1 MVRRIRL
8 LCGLALCAGV
18 LMSTHAEAID
28 PSGTAVAVVQA
39 TNASGPGGSRTLGDA
54 QPVFGGDR
62 IATGS
67 VGQAQILFKDDTR
80 LVVGSNSSV
89 VIDRFVL
96 ADSGSKAGA
105 TMRFAKG
112 AFRFIGSGGDGN
124 TGYNLQTPSATIG
137 IRSTEFD
144 IAVSPRGTA
153 VLVFEGAV
161 QVCNRVSGKCATIDR
176 SCGAVIAE
184 NNGAL
189 HLPEAG
195 GETAQLINTSFPL
208 AENQGGLRHDFRVR
222 TTGCRGGDGTER
234 NGKPRTIRT
243 FSVPAPSPE
252 PEPYCG
258 YSQKKAYNKKSGF
271 QTASYSAQSE
281 KTAKAEKKS
290 EKKAKKQKRKKGK
303 KGKRGRKG
311 GRKG

>member
-1 MVRRIRL
+1 MVRRFRFPS
-8 LCGLALCAGV
+8 GLALCAGL
-18 LMSTHAEAID
+18 LMSTQAHAID

-39 TNASGPGGSRTLGDA
+39 TNASGPGGSRMLGDA

-67 VGQAQILFKDDTR
+67 IGQAQILFKDNTR

-96 ADSGSKAGA
+96 TDTGSKAGA
-105 TMRFAKG
+105 TMRFARG

-124 TGYNLQTPSATIG
+124 TGYNLQTPTATIG

-153 VLVFEGAV
+153 VLVFDGAV

-189 HLPEAG
+189 HLPESG

-208 AENQGGLRHDFRVR
+208 AGNQSGLRRDFRVR

-234 NGKPRTIRT
+234 NDKPKLQKT
-243 FSVPAPSPE
+243 FRAPAPE
-252 PEPYCG
+252 PEPEPHCG
-258 YSQKKAYNKKSGF
+258 YSQKKGYRSEASFQAASFSAKGEKS
-271 QTASYSAQSE
+271 
-281 KTAKAEKKS
+281 AKAEKKS
-290 EKKAKKQKRKKGK
+290 EKKAKKQTRKKSKKGK
-303 KGKRGRKG
+303 KGRKG
-311 GRKG
+311 GKRG